1 MQKFSE
7 FLNDYK
13 EFKLKEHNSSEFDKY
28 DMMYVR
34 ESYAALVKA
43 ERDAK
48 KIKESKEAEAKAE
61 NKEPVQESVKETAFQ
76 KALKEFAA
84 FKESKGYGPV
94 TRAER
99 VKIFEKTRSEKSKIV
114 ESKVTVQ
121 GVFNKLA
128 ESKKCVALAQKRLSE
143 GDVMGA
149 ADATMAAGAAVT
161 GAEGDANALATPT
174 APVPQEVVDQISQ
187 VKSAVDALAAS
198 AGIASPVDMGA
209 DPNAGVPAVTG
220 APVEGGDVAPA
231 DPNAGMA
238 PVAESSTARLDASA
252 QRIEESKIEES
263 KIEESKDESKPG
275 VVVPPVETILKGT
288 VSGASKEAAP
298 ADTWPTKPLNDVP
311 AGKKL
316 GNVKE
321 SEEFSPDTEENK
333 TEALEESKGLAEQ
346 RLEAELAKRNFKWS
360 DFLKSGFN
368 KR

>member
-48 KIKESKEAEAKAE
+48 RIKESKAAQKNDEPA
-61 NKEPVQESVKETAFQ
+61 KEPVKETAFQ

-99 VKIFEKTRSEKSKIV
+99 LKIFEKTRTTKDKIV

-121 GVFNKLA
+121 GVFNKIA

-220 APVEGGDVAPA
+220 APAEGEAAPVA
-231 DPNAGMA
+231 DPNAAMA
-238 PVAESSTARLDASA
+238 PVVESSSERLDASA
-252 QRIEESKIEES
+252 QRIEESKIEEA
-263 KIEESKDESKPG
+263 KTDESKPG
-275 VVVPPVETILKGT
+275 IVVPPVETILKGT

-298 ADTWPTKPLNDVP
+298 ADTWPTKPINDVP
-311 AGKKL
+311 VGKKL

-333 TEALEESKGLAEQ
+333 ETLEESKETLEESKGLAEQ

>member
-48 KIKESKEAEAKAE
+48 KLKESKAAEAAK
-61 NKEPVQESVKETAFQ
+61 KEAKKPVKESVKETAFQ

-99 VKIFEKTRSEKSKIV
+99 VKIFEKTRSEKSRVV
-114 ESKVTVQ
+114 ESRVTVQ

-220 APVEGGDVAPA
+220 APAEGGDAAPAA
-231 DPNAGMA
+231 DPNAAAA
-238 PVAESSTARLDASA
+238 PVVESSTARLDASA
-252 QRIEESKIEES
+252 KRIN
-263 KIEESKDESKPG
+263 ESKDESKPG
-275 VVVPPVETILKGT
+275 IVVPPVETILKGT

-311 AGKKL
+311 VGKKL

-333 TEALEESKGLAEQ
+333 TETLEESKGLAEQ

>member
-48 KIKESKEAEAKAE
+48 KLKESKAAEAAKKEEA
-61 NKEPVQESVKETAFQ
+61 KEPVNESVKETAFQ

-220 APVEGGDVAPA
+220 APAEGGDVAPA
-231 DPNAGMA
+231 ADPNAAMA

-252 QRIEESKIEES
+252 QRIN
-263 KIEESKDESKPG
+263 ESKDESKPG
-275 VVVPPVETILKGT
+275 IVVPPVETILKGT

-311 AGKKL
+311 VGKKL

-333 TEALEESKGLAEQ
+333 EEVLEESKGLAEQ

>member
-48 KIKESKEAEAKAE
+48 RIKESKAAQKNDEPA
-61 NKEPVQESVKETAFQ
+61 KEPVKETAFQ

-99 VKIFEKTRSEKSKIV
+99 LKIFEKTRTTKDKIV

-121 GVFNKLA
+121 GVFNKIA

-220 APVEGGDVAPA
+220 APAEGGDVAPA
-231 DPNAGMA
+231 ADPNAAMA

-252 QRIEESKIEES
+252 QRIN
-263 KIEESKDESKPG
+263 ESKDESKPG
-275 VVVPPVETILKGT
+275 IVVPPVETILKGT

-298 ADTWPTKPLNDVP
+298 ADTWPTKPINDVP
-311 AGKKL
+311 VGKKL

-333 TEALEESKGLAEQ
+333 EALEESKETLEESKGLAEQ

-360 DFLKSGFN
+360 DFSKSGFN